1 MAFCNTTFLLVSLL
15 LGFKTLRSGGTIIK
29 LDKNSISKI
38 TKKLFLDSVIT
49 FSYNISTLS
58 SVGVVM
64 VAVFSFVLA
73 RDASINILSN
83 SCCSFLFVVTIVLSS
98 SLISLMKLVKSR
110 HKIVKEMIA
119 INKMKTSKYN
129 SFFITKIREIR
140 EKDRTTDVTVI
151 PSIYPKK
158 FIVKHKFE
166 LKRSSDLFS
175 FCFFYLIFLICTYQA
190 KLQKHA
196 EDI

>member
-1 MAFCNTTFLLVSLL
+1 MTFGNTTFLLVSLL

-58 SVGVVM
+58 SFGVVM

-98 SLISLMKLVKSR
+98 SLISLMNLVK
-110 HKIVKEMIA
+110 K
-119 INKMKTSKYN
+119 
-129 SFFITKIREIR
+129 
-140 EKDRTTDVTVI
+140 
-151 PSIYPKK
+151 
-158 FIVKHKFE
+158 
-166 LKRSSDLFS
+166 
-175 FCFFYLIFLICTYQA
+175 
-190 KLQKHA
+190 
-196 EDI
+196 